1 VPWREVS
8 IMSMRRE
15 FVMLASQEGA
25 NRREL
30 CRRYAISPTT
40 GYKWLQRAGADREE
54 SYTDRSRR
62 PLSSPTRTAAA
73 MEGTVLSLRDTHPAW
88 GGRKLR
94 RRLIDLGHGVVP
106 SASTITEI
114 LRRHHRLDADETA
127 EHAAWQHFVREAP
140 NELWQMDFK
149 AQFPTDEG
157 DCHALSVLDDCSRF
171 ALALEACP
179 DQRLDT
185 VKGRLTGIFRCYG
198 LPHAMLA
205 DNGPPWGNSDE
216 AESRYTRLEVWLIQL
231 GIPLH
236 HGRPY
241 HPHTQ
246 GKDERFHRT
255 LETELVGRRRF
266 ASLREC
272 QHAFQCWRQVYN
284 TERPHE
290 AIGLDTPSRHYRP
303 SRRSFPERLPPVDYP
318 DRLVR
323 KVQANGRISFAGR
336 KWPVGKAF
344 AGHHLA
350 LRPTLRDGAYDVFFC
365 QQTVATIDLRD
376 PP

>member
-1 VPWREVS
+1 LGR
-8 IMSMRRE
+8 
-15 FVMLASQEGA
+15 
-25 NRREL
+25 
-30 CRRYAISPTT
+30 
-40 GYKWLQRAGADREE
+40 ADRDCEE
-54 SYTDRSRR
+54 SYADRSRR
-62 PLSSPTRTAAA
+62 PHASPSRTAAA
-73 MEGTVLSLRDTHPAW
+73 VETAVLSLRDAHPAW

-94 RRLIDLGHGVVP
+94 RRLIDLGHDLVP

-114 LRRHHRLDADETA
+114 LRRHDRLDTDAADRHGPYQRFA
-127 EHAAWQHFVREAP
+127 RESP

-157 DCHALSVLDDCSRF
+157 ACHALSVLDDCSRF
-171 ALALEACP
+171 ALGLEACA

-205 DNGPPWGNSDE
+205 DNGPPWGNSDD
-216 AESRYTRLEVWLIQL
+216 AHSRYTRLEVWLIQL
-231 GIPLH
+231 GIPLY

-241 HPHTQ
+241 HPQTQ

-255 LETELVGRRRF
+255 IEAELVGRRRF

-272 QHAFQCWRQVYN
+272 QQAFLRWREVYN

-290 AIGLDTPSRHYRP
+290 AIDLDTPSRHYRP
-303 SRRSFPERLPPVDYP
+303 SPRSFPESLPPVEYP

-344 AGHHLA
+344 ANHPVA
-350 LRPTLRDGAYDVFFC
+350 LRPTLRDGSYHVFFC
-365 QQTVATIDLRD
+365 QQQVATIDLCD

>member
-1 VPWREVS
+1 
-8 IMSMRRE
+8 MSMRRE

-40 GYKWLQRAGADREE
+40 AYKWLQRADANPEE
-54 SYTDRSRR
+54 SYADRARR
-62 PLSSPTRTAAA
+62 PLSSPARTAAA
-73 MEGTVLSLRDTHPAW
+73 VEAAVLSLRDGHPAW

-94 RRLIDLGHGVVP
+94 RRLIDLGHAPVP

-114 LRRHHRLDADETA
+114 LRRHHRLDTDAADQHTA
-127 EHAAWQHFVREAP
+127 CQRFARERP

-171 ALALEACP
+171 ALGLEACA
-179 DQRLDT
+179 DQRRDT

-198 LPHAMLA
+198 LPHAMLT
-205 DNGPPWGNSDE
+205 DNGPPWANSDD
-216 AESRYTRLEVWLIQL
+216 ADSRYTRLEVWLIQL

-241 HPHTQ
+241 HPQTQ

-255 LETELVGRRRF
+255 IEIELVGRRRF

-272 QHAFQCWRQVYN
+272 QKAFQHWREIYN

-303 SRRSFPERLPPVDYP
+303 SRRSFPEHLPPVEYP

-323 KVQANGRISFAGR
+323 KVQRDGRIGFAGR

-344 AGHHLA
+344 AGHLLA
-350 LRPTLRDGAYDVFFC
+350 LRPTLRDGAYEVFFC
-365 QQTVATIDLRD
+365 QEAVASIDLHD

>member
-1 VPWREVS
+1 MPWPKVS

-40 GYKWLQRAGADREE
+40 GYKWLQRTKADPEE
-54 SYTDRSRR
+54 SYVDRSRR
-62 PLSSPTRTAAA
+62 PLASPTRTAAA
-73 MEGTVLSLRDTHPAW
+73 VEAAVLSVRDAHPAW

-94 RRLIDLGHGVVP
+94 RRLIDLGHDRVP

-114 LRRHHRLDADETA
+114 LRRHHRLDGEAADQGATCQRFA
-127 EHAAWQHFVREAP
+127 RERP

-149 AQFPTDEG
+149 AQFPIDEG
-157 DCHALSVLDDCSRF
+157 HCHALSVLDDCSRF

-179 DQRLDT
+179 DQRMDT

-198 LPHAMLA
+198 LPHALLA
-205 DNGPPWGNSDE
+205 DNGPPWGNSAD
-216 AESRYTRLEVWLIQL
+216 ADCRYTRLEVWLIQL
-231 GIPLH
+231 GVPLH

-241 HPHTQ
+241 HPQTQ

-255 LETELVGRRRF
+255 IEVELVGRRRF
-266 ASLREC
+266 ASLLEC
-272 QHAFQCWRQVYN
+272 QQAFQRWRAIYN

-290 AIGLDTPSRHYRP
+290 AIGLDTPSRHYR
-303 SRRSFPERLPPVDYP
+303 SSCRSFPEHLPTVEYP

-323 KVQANGRISFAGR
+323 KVQTNGRISFAGR

-344 AGHHLA
+344 ANHPVA
-350 LRPTLRDGAYDVFFC
+350 LRPTLRDGSYHVFFC
-365 QQTVATIDLRD
+365 QQQVATIDLRD

>member
-1 VPWREVS
+1 MPWPKVS

-40 GYKWLQRAGADREE
+40 AYKWLRRADADPQE
-54 SYTDRSRR
+54 SYADRSRR
-62 PLSSPTRTAAA
+62 PLSSPSCTAAA
-73 MEGTVLSLRDTHPAW
+73 VEAAVLSLRDGHPVW

-94 RRLIDLGHGVVP
+94 RRLIDLGHDAVP

-114 LRRHHRLDADETA
+114 LRRHHRLDLD
-127 EHAAWQHFVREAP
+127 AASRHPACQRFAREVP

-171 ALALEACP
+171 ALGLEACS

-185 VKGRLTGIFRCYG
+185 VKGRLTGIFRRYG

-216 AESRYTRLEVWLIQL
+216 VDSRYTRLEVWLLQL

-241 HPHTQ
+241 HPQTQ

-255 LETELVGRRRF
+255 IEAELVGRRRF

-272 QHAFQCWRQVYN
+272 QQAFQRWREVYN

-303 SRRSFPERLPPVDYP
+303 SRRGFPESLSPIEYP

-323 KVQANGRISFAGR
+323 KVQANGRICFAGR
-336 KWPVGKAF
+336 IWPVGKAF
-344 AGHHLA
+344 ASHAVA
-350 LRPTLRDGAYDVFFC
+350 LRPTLCDGTYHVFFC
-365 QQTVATIDLRD
+365 QQQVATIDLGN